1 MANNLQ
7 TSSEPSLTSLV
18 TGIIHDGQELLKQQL
33 TLFKTE
39 LREDLRHT
47 REAGTS
53 LAIGGVVL
61 FVGSILLCLMLVFL
75 LHELAG
81 WPLWASF
88 LLVGGV
94 ITVIGGAL
102 TAYGIQQFK
111 SFNPLPDQTAEGLK
125 ENLEWTTKPR

>member
-7 TSSEPSLTSLV
+7 TSSEPSVTALV

-39 LREDLRHT
+39 LREDLRRT
-47 REAGTS
+47 REAATS
-53 LAIGGVVL
+53 LVAGGVIL

-94 ITVIGGAL
+94 IALAGGAL
-102 TAYGIQQFK
+102 TAYGAQQFK
-111 SFNPLPDQTAEGLK
+111 TFNPLPDQTAEGLK